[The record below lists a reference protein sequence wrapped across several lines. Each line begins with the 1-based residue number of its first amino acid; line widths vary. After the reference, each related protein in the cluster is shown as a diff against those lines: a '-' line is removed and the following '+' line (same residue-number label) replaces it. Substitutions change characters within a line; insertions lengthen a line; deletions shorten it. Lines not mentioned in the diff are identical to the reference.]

1 MLVKDHNKTTISN
14 GEDSFSL
21 LFQTAVSTNHI
32 DQWFS
37 SFSIHQ
43 NYLEGLLRH
52 RLLGPAWKGSDA
64 VDQGRDPRIHIANKF
79 SADANTGLETI
90 YIGNSAIKSSLP
102 QEFFFSDTMEKIT
115 SLSQRLQIQ
124 NQNKLELLAAVFPE
138 SYLS

>member
-21 LFQTAVSTNHI
+21 LFQTAVSTNDI

-43 NYLEGLLRH
+43 NHLGGLVRH

-64 VDQGRDPRIHIANKF
+64 VGQGRGPRIHIATKF
-79 SADANTGLETI
+79 SDDANTGLETI
-90 YIGNSAIKSSLP
+90 YISNSAIKSSLP
-102 QEFFFSDTMEKIT
+102 QEFIFSDTMGKII

-124 NQNKLELLAAVFPE
+124 NQNKLELLAAIFPE